1 MLLPLFAIRKD
12 AKGRE
17 YVYQAP
23 DELDKNHREGTDN
36 SVTEARYK
44 VSNKKTLKYY
54 MYICVFDKKH
64 DIKTIHRI

>member
-44 VSNKKTLKYY
+44 VSNKKNSEILHVHLC
-54 MYICVFDKKH
+54 I
-64 DIKTIHRI
+64 